1 MLTFRHPLGVRDLI
15 AQAEVPLFLTLL
27 VLISNRVL
35 QGVFPG
41 ALLAENMSRS
51 GIPSKAAIRAIYM
64 TKGHITCTTTNLICL
79 MSCKVCG
86 VPCIGER
93 RTTLKRQFHDQG
105 STDNTCKSDTPVGH
119 HFGLPNHSIPDTIL
133 QGIEPLGTTESL
145 SISVERRCWSSV
157 LAPFNPWSEHP
168 GQWDSWGHHQ
178 WLVSSEQTRRNACW
192 TLLHVCLGSGGCW
205 YIDNVFFI
213 WTNNEE
219 SLTAP
224 IHMNSFQPGKRTGL
238 ARELAWQENWL
249 GKRTGLARELAWQ
262 ENWLGKRT
270 GLARELAWQENFGK
284 RTGLARELAWQ
295 ENGLG
300 KRFGLANCF

>member
-1 MLTFRHPLGVRDLI
+1 MLTFRRPLGVRDLI

-79 MSCKVCG
+79 MSCKLCG

-93 RTTLKRQFHDQG
+93 RTTLKRQFHDHW
-105 STDNTCKSDTPVGH
+105 STDNTRKSDTPVGH
-119 HFGLPNHSIPDTIL
+119 HFSLPNHSIPDTIL

-145 SISVERRCWSSV
+145 SISVERICWSTV

-224 IHMNSFQPGKRTGL
+224 IHLNSFQ
-238 ARELAWQENWL
+238 L

-262 ENWLGKRT
+262 ENWLGKSI
-270 GLARELAWQENFGK
+270 GLARELV
-284 RTGLARELAWQ
+284 WQ